1 MFLQDNSGSGGAD
14 SLKGAFQNATQAYT
28 QLQTAILEF
37 DKAAKSV
44 SADVFGQGAVAA
56 ENIRKTIA
64 QTVSDMSELGVT
76 TSEVATSMAAIGT
89 IMQRNV
95 YLTSEQLDNFIALQ
109 RAANLTGEEMA
120 TLVEGFDA
128 IGVGPTQAAEQIE
141 SARKRAAS
149 LGLNTG
155 QFLKSVGDNVKLINS
170 YNFRNG
176 VEGFTNM
183 VARSQALRIN
193 MADVTS
199 LAGKL
204 LDPSEAINLAA
215 EFQMLG
221 GAVGALA
228 DPFQLM
234 NMAQNDIDGLQ
245 ESIVNA
251 ASAAVSFNTETGDFS
266 ISATEMR
273 RLRAQANA
281 LGMDYEELAN
291 TAVKAAQKQEA
302 LSQLDFLG
310 GYDEDTKEFLSNI
323 GQFDGGELKFK
334 LEREDEEGN
343 KFSELISASELNEDQ
358 IKQLKE
364 QQEAANMSAKDIA
377 QQQLTALEKIEA
389 TLLKPLKIATAGVA
403 MTDQFDKSIN
413 TITEA
418 SKAAADKMEK
428 VLTPENVQKS
438 FDVVGEVMVK
448 GAGLFADTFET
459 FADEGFSAAGKAL
472 AESFGAEL
480 ANFGL
485 SKEAIQDGF
494 RELTGLGGFELKNP
508 LSRGSDGE
516 VVPPGGGP
524 IDDEESNVTPNNI
537 VPVQVAEISNT
548 NPMKVEVV
556 RGTFEDLNVNHTGT
570 IQLQGGG
577 LSLQSLQTDPAALAN
592 LTQMIQKEMAR
603 QGTQQ
608 GT

>member
-1 MFLQDNSGSGGAD
+1 MFLQDNSGSGAD

-281 LGMDYEELAN
+281 LSMDYEELAN

-334 LEREDEEGN
+334 IPGQDE
-343 KFSELISASELNEDQ
+343 LVSASDLTTNE
-358 IKQLKE
+358 IEKLKE
-364 QQEAANMSAKDIA
+364 QQKAANMSAKDIA
-377 QQQLTALEKIEA
+377 QEQLTALEKIES
-389 TLLKPLKIATAGVA
+389 TLTKPLKIATAGVA
-403 MTDQFDKSIN
+403 MTDQFDSSIN
-413 TITEA
+413 TITKA

-438 FDVVGEVMVK
+438 FDFVGEVMVK

-459 FADEGFSAAGKAL
+459 FADEGIYAAGKTL

-494 RELTGLGGFELKNP
+494 KELVPGFEFKNI
-508 LSRGSDGE
+508 LRSGSDGGA
-516 VVPPGGGP
+516 PSGGP
-524 IDDEESNVTPNNI
+524 IDDEGSNATPNNI
-537 VPVQVAEISNT
+537 VPVQVAEIANT

>member
-1 MFLQDNSGSGGAD
+1 MFLQDNSGGAD
-14 SLKGAFQNATQAYT
+14 SLKGAFQNAAQAYT

-44 SADVFGQGAVAA
+44 SADVFGQGAVTA
-56 ENIRKTIA
+56 ENMRKTIA
-64 QTVSDMSELGVT
+64 KTVSKMSELGVS
-76 TSEVATSMAAIGT
+76 TSDVATSMAAIGT

-95 YLTSEQLDNFIALQ
+95 YLTSQQLDNFIAIQ
-109 RAANLTGEEMA
+109 KATNLTGEEMA
-120 TLVEGFDA
+120 TLVEGFDS

-155 QFLKSVGDNVKLINS
+155 QFLKTVGDNVKLINS

-234 NMAQNDIDGLQ
+234 NMAQNDLDGLQ

-251 ASAAVSFNTETGDFS
+251 ASAAVSFNDKTGDFS

-273 RLRAQANA
+273 RLRAQAQA
-281 LGMDYEELAN
+281 LGMDYEELSN
-291 TAVKAAQKQEA
+291 TAIKAAQKQEA
-302 LSQLDFLG
+302 LSQLDFTSV
-310 GYDEDTKEFLSNI
+310 YDDDTKEFLSNI

-334 LEREDEEGN
+334 IPGQDEL
-343 KFSELISASELNEDQ
+343 KSATELTSNEIEL
-358 IKQLKE
+358 LKK
-364 QQEAANMSAKDIA
+364 QQEGANMSAKEVA
-377 QQQLTALEKIEA
+377 QQQLTVLQKIEE
-389 TLLKPLKIATAGVA
+389 TLKKPLRMVTAGVA
-403 MTDQFDKSIN
+403 ASDQFDSTVNGVTKG
-413 TITEA
+413 A
-418 SKAAADKMEK
+418 VDAAAAIQET
-428 VLTPENVQKS
+428 LTVENVQKS
-438 FDVVGEVMVK
+438 FDVVGKVITT
-448 GAGLFADTFET
+448 GAGLFADTFDD
-459 FADEGFSAAGKAL
+459 FANKGALAAGTNLANSFISELGISRTAVQSAITQIPGMSNFSAGTSTVSSL
-472 AESFGAEL
+472 
-480 ANFGL
+480 
-485 SKEAIQDGF
+485 
-494 RELTGLGGFELKNP
+494 LTGGG
-508 LSRGSDGE
+508 SGASGS
-516 VVPPGGGP
+516 GGGVSP
-524 IDDEESNVTPNNI
+524 SSITAVNVAKVT
-537 VPVQVAEISNT
+537 NT
-548 NPMKVEVV
+548 DPMKVEVV
-556 RGTFEDLNVNHTGT
+556 RGTFDDLNVTHTGT

-577 LSLQSLQTDPAALAN
+577 MSLQSLQTDPTALSN
-592 LTQMIQKEMAR
+592 LTRMIQQEMSR
-603 QGTQQ
+603 QGT
-608 GT
+608 TYN

>member
-1 MFLQDNSGSGGAD
+1 MFLQDNSGGAD
-14 SLKGAFQNATQAYT
+14 SLKGAFQNAAQAYT

-44 SADVFGQGAVAA
+44 SADVFGQGAVTA
-56 ENIRKTIA
+56 ENMRKTIA
-64 QTVSDMSELGVT
+64 KTVSKMSELGVS
-76 TSEVATSMAAIGT
+76 TSDVATSMAAIGT

-95 YLTSEQLDNFIALQ
+95 YLTSQQLDNFIAIQ
-109 RAANLTGEEMA
+109 KATNLTGEEMA
-120 TLVEGFDA
+120 TLVEGFDS

-155 QFLKSVGDNVKLINS
+155 QFLKTVGDNVKLINS

-234 NMAQNDIDGLQ
+234 NMAQNDLDGLQ

-251 ASAAVSFNTETGDFS
+251 ASAAVSFNDKTGDFS

-273 RLRAQANA
+273 RLRAQAQA
-281 LGMDYEELAN
+281 LGMDYEELSN
-291 TAVKAAQKQEA
+291 TAIKAAQKQEA
-302 LSQLDFLG
+302 LSQLDFTSV
-310 GYDEDTKEFLSNI
+310 YDDDTKEFLSNI

-334 LEREDEEGN
+334 IPGQDEL
-343 KFSELISASELNEDQ
+343 KSATELTSNEIEL
-358 IKQLKE
+358 LKK
-364 QQEAANMSAKDIA
+364 QQEGANMSAKEVA
-377 QQQLTALEKIEA
+377 QQQLTVLQKIEE
-389 TLLKPLKIATAGVA
+389 TLKKPLRMVTAGVA
-403 MTDQFDKSIN
+403 ASDQFDSTVNGVTKG
-413 TITEA
+413 A
-418 SKAAADKMEK
+418 VDAAAAIQET
-428 VLTPENVQKS
+428 LTVENVQKS
-438 FDVVGEVMVK
+438 FDVVGKVITT
-448 GAGLFADTFET
+448 GAGLFADTFDD
-459 FADEGFSAAGKAL
+459 FANKGALAAGTNLANSFISELGISRTAVQSAITQIPGMSNFSAGTSTVSSL
-472 AESFGAEL
+472 
-480 ANFGL
+480 
-485 SKEAIQDGF
+485 
-494 RELTGLGGFELKNP
+494 LTG
-508 LSRGSDGE
+508 S
-516 VVPPGGGP
+516 GGGVSP
-524 IDDEESNVTPNNI
+524 SSITAVNVAKVT
-537 VPVQVAEISNT
+537 NT
-548 NPMKVEVV
+548 DPMKVEVV
-556 RGTFEDLNVNHTGT
+556 RGTFDDLNVTHTGT

-577 LSLQSLQTDPAALAN
+577 MSLQSLQTDPTALSN
-592 LTQMIQKEMAR
+592 LTRMIQQELSR
-603 QGTQQ
+603 QGT
-608 GT
+608 TYN